1 MASCV
6 LLLDRTVF
14 PIRTI
19 LNEKYNIS
27 KKLSART
34 IFKPGQIFRK
44 HLIRTDITSGAI
56 GSAVKY
62 M

>member
-34 IFKPGQIFRK
+34 DFSKTQSSSLLAEFI
-44 HLIRTDITSGAI
+44 
-56 GSAVKY
+56 
-62 M
+62 

>member
-44 HLIRTDITSGAI
+44 HLYHSRDRIFRSVG
-56 GSAVKY
+56 
-62 M
+62 

>member
-34 IFKPGQIFRK
+34 IFKPGQIFREQ
-44 HLIRTDITSGAI
+44 LDSIN
-56 GSAVKY
+56 VF
-62 M
+62 